1 VLMVRRYIFLFFS
14 HKNNKLVTLQQQF
27 TFVYVVT

>member
-1 VLMVRRYIFLFFS
+1 MVRRYIFLFFS
-14 HKNNKLVTLQQQF
+14 HKNNELVTLQQQF

>member
-1 VLMVRRYIFLFFS
+1 VRRYIFLFFS
-14 HKNNKLVTLQQQF
+14 HKNNELVTLQQQF

>member
-1 VLMVRRYIFLFFS
+1 LRRYIFLFFS
-14 HKNNKLVTLQQQF
+14 HKNNELVTLQQQF